1 MRIIKKVLFL
11 LVSLS
16 LTYSCKEVEAFP
28 EGNSFYFSEPQPIND
43 SEINSF
49 PNKFLGLYVN
59 EDSIYVNISK
69 KYILKESYFKFR
81 IHVDSLDV
89 VADELVQ
96 INGKYI
102 FNNKETFHHQK
113 RIGDSIEFT
122 DKRVDTFFVFSNNQK
137 AKRISGKLVLSERDS
152 IFWQSKLVYLD
163 KENLV
168 IKYLYSDDDLR
179 KMDSITKIKSKQL
192 DSTSYLISPSRAEF
206 KRFFEIKNL
215 GYESK
220 YRKVKK

>member
-1 MRIIKKVLFL
+1 MKIIKSVLVL
-11 LVSLS
+11 LVFLS
-16 LTYSCKEVEAFP
+16 LIYSCKQIDAFP

-43 SEINSF
+43 SEIYSI
-49 PNKFLGLYVN
+49 PNKFVGLYIN

-81 IHVDSLDV
+81 LHIDSLDV
-89 VADELVQ
+89 FGDELVQ
-96 INGKYI
+96 FNGKYK
-102 FNNKETFHHQK
+102 FKNTETFLQNK
-113 RIGDSIEFT
+113 RICDSMEFSE
-122 DKRVDTFFVFSNNQK
+122 KRVDTFFVFSNNQK
-137 AKRISGKLVLSERDS
+137 AKRISGKLVLSEKDS

-179 KMDSITKIKSKQL
+179 KIDSITKIKSKQL

-206 KRFFEIKNL
+206 KHFFEVKNF
-215 GYESK
+215 GFDAK
-220 YRKVKK
+220 YKKILR

>member
-1 MRIIKKVLFL
+1 MRIIKEVLFL

-69 KYILKESYFKFR
+69 KYILKESYFKFK

-89 VADELVQ
+89 YGDELVQ
-96 INGKYI
+96 INGKYK
-102 FNNKETFHHQK
+102 FKNAQTFLQNK
-113 RIGDSIEFT
+113 RIGDSIEFSE
-122 DKRVDTFFVFSNNQK
+122 KRVDTFFVFSNNQK
-137 AKRISGKLVLSERDS
+137 AKRISGKLVLNERDS
-152 IFWQSKLVYLD
+152 VFWQSKLVFLNKD
-163 KENLV
+163 ELV
-168 IKYLYSDDDLR
+168 IKYLYNDDDLR
-179 KMDSITKIKSKQL
+179 KMDSITKIKSKQI
-192 DSTSYLISPSRAEF
+192 DATSYLISPSRAEF
-206 KRFFEIKNL
+206 KCFFEVKNL
-215 GYESK
+215 GYETS
-220 YRKVKK
+220 YKKITK

>member
-1 MRIIKKVLFL
+1 MKIIKSVLVL
-11 LVSLS
+11 LVFLS
-16 LTYSCKEVEAFP
+16 LIYSCKEIEAFP

-43 SEINSF
+43 SEIYSI
-49 PNKFLGLYVN
+49 PNKFVGLYVN

-81 IHVDSLDV
+81 LHIDSLDV
-89 VADELVQ
+89 FGNELVKF
-96 INGKYI
+96 NGKYK
-102 FNNKETFHHQK
+102 FKNTETFLQNK
-113 RIGDSIEFT
+113 RIGDSMEFSE
-122 DKRVDTFFVFSNNQK
+122 KRVDTFFVFSNNQK
-137 AKRISGKLVLSERDS
+137 AKRISGKLVLSEKDS
-152 IFWQSKLVYLD
+152 VFWQSKLVYLD
-163 KENLV
+163 NENLV
-168 IKYLYSDDDLR
+168 IKYFYSDDDLR

-192 DSTSYLISPSRAEF
+192 DSTSYLISPSRDEF